1 MVGIYAEEALTGT
14 STKRRDDFNKLIN
27 DCLNGDI
34 DLIVTKSIARF
45 ARNTLDTLR
54 YVRLLKEKGI
64 AMTTIISKLIFGCN
78 NPSDEIKNNKNQSTN
93 LSVEVS
99 KTIGFSSSGS
109 KEDNDLNKEKM
120 LTYAIEDEFLARA
133 EYEVI
138 MREYGEQKPF
148 SNIIK
153 AEEKHISD
161 LKELFSKYNI
171 SIPEDKAK
179 DYTAVLESLN
189 EAYKAGVK
197 AEIDNI
203 DMYEKFLKQNLP
215 QDIKDTFT
223 ALRDA

>member
-1 MVGIYAEEALTGT
+1 MKHRFI
-14 STKRRDDFNKLIN
+14 I
-27 DCLNGDI
+27 
-34 DLIVTKSIARF
+34 SIAM
-45 ARNTLDTLR
+45 
-54 YVRLLKEKGI
+54 V
-64 AMTTIISKLIFGCN
+64 TIISTLILGCN
-78 NPSDEIKNNKNQSTN
+78 NKPADEMKSKKNQSTN
-93 LSVEVS
+93 SSVEAS
-99 KTIGFSSSGS
+99 KTIAFGASGA
-109 KEDNDLNKEKM
+109 KEDNDLTKEKM

-138 MREYGEQKPF
+138 MSKYGDQKPF

-171 SIPEDKAK
+171 PIPEDKAK
-179 DYTAVLESLN
+179 DYTAVPESLN

-203 DMYEKFLKQNLP
+203 DMYEKFLKQDIP

-223 ALRDA
+223 ALRDASKNHLNAFEKNSNK